1 MDDAK
6 EHKMASLDVLN
17 RIKLN
22 VTIETPVSTMRRVF
36 NSLSSDLQFNKNEL
50 KEAQGKLKQAFIEFY
65 EKLRYLK
72 NYR

>member
-6 EHKMASLDVLN
+6 EHKMASLDVLK
-17 RIKLN
+17 RIKRN
-22 VTIETPVSTMRRVF
+22 VTTETPRSTMRSVF